1 MVRGARCPRVP
12 RSHRRAAPAA
22 RQPGT
27 AARLGSSRPLR
38 SVGRMIPTTGTTRH
52 PHAARDP
59 RRTRVTFRRAT
70 RSELLKLATLR
81 STRWTAA
88 LVVLAGVGISVMAS
102 LVANPLPAG
111 SSPSTAD
118 AGTAAVLT
126 TPLLLSQIVVGVL
139 GVLAMG
145 SEYSSGTI
153 RSTLA
158 AVPDRLQALA
168 AKALA
173 VALVAFALGVI
184 PGLAAYLLTL
194 GTRADLGYDGGLAS
208 WGVLGPL
215 LGSGAYLAMIALL
228 GLALATLMRSGV
240 AAITAFIGI
249 QLVLPTVVGLLPDL
263 GGVPAYDLLLT
274 TAGRILTGTTGS
286 IAPPPATGLE
296 VAVVAAWLLLPATAA
311 ALFFRRRDA

>member
-1 MVRGARCPRVP
+1 MI
-12 RSHRRAAPAA
+12 PAA
-22 RQPGT
+22 GP
-27 AARLGSSRPLR
+27 
-38 SVGRMIPTTGTTRH
+38 TRH

-70 RSELLKLATLR
+70 HSELLKLATLR
-81 STRWTAA
+81 SIRWTAA

-111 SSPSTAD
+111 SSPSTVD
-118 AGTAAVLT
+118 AGTAAILT

-145 SEYSSGTI
+145 SEYSAGTI

-158 AVPDRLQALA
+158 AVPHRMEALA

-173 VALVAFALGVI
+173 VTLVAFGLGVV
-184 PGLAAYLLTL
+184 PGLAAYVLTT
-194 GTRADLGYDGGLAS
+194 GTRADLGYVGSLAS

-215 LGSGAYLAMIALL
+215 LGSGAYLAMVALL

-240 AAITAFIGI
+240 AAITAFVAI
-249 QLVLPTVVGLLPDL
+249 QLVLPQLVGLLPDL
-263 GGVPAYDLLLT
+263 GEVAPYDLLLT

-286 IAPPPATGLE
+286 ITPPPVTGLE
-296 VAVVAAWLLLPATAA
+296 VAVVAAWLLIPGAAA
-311 ALFFRRRDA
+311 ALLFRRRDA